1 MTPLMDMPPN
11 FMAHQFADTPPTH
24 AVDIEG
30 LRRQHSHVQQ
40 QQSPQTHSIAG
51 SPQVESMEMMSSD
64 RPIKQLSE
72 LDLELSKLI
81 PKGGGQQQSGPQ
93 QATSQQ
99 QGQVKLYSEVVRQQ
113 SITVTT
119 NEPQNVCITT
129 TGDEVSSTK
138 VNEEQP
144 QGSGNTL
151 AAPPPLVRKVSR
163 FQVSTVVEQQQIQQL
178 QQQQNQVEEKTVL
191 ITQNNATPTQQ
202 ATQSTVTIQQ
212 SQQQTQTQ
220 QQVNDTNIVYQQQM
234 SKGRGL
240 LIGHVKF
247 KEGSKGWRRK
257 ERILINLFNNLWT
270 LSLQTPLQSLF
281 SSNSRTTTMSHH
293 NPRSKCP
300 T

>member
-1 MTPLMDMPPN
+1 MPPN
-11 FMAHQFADTPPTH
+11 FMAHQCADTPPTH

-81 PKGGGQQQSGPQ
+81 PKGAGQQQSGPQ

-129 TGDEVSSTK
+129 AGEEVSSTK
-138 VNEEQP
+138 GNVEQP
-144 QGSGNTL
+144 QGSGSTL

-163 FQVSTVVEQQQIQQL
+163 FQVSTVVEQQQQIQQL

-220 QQVNDTNIVYQQQM
+220 QQVTDTNIVYQQQM
-234 SKGRGL
+234 SKGK
-240 LIGHVKF
+240 GHD
-247 KEGSKGWRRK
+247 
-257 ERILINLFNNLWT
+257 
-270 LSLQTPLQSLF
+270 
-281 SSNSRTTTMSHH
+281 
-293 NPRSKCP
+293 
-300 T
+300 